1 MIVVFNASP
10 LIVLSKAGLI
20 DKVIAPSWVPVIP
33 QPVVDEIRAGPDDP
47 AKAWISR
54 PPASTW
60 VRQSPVASPFV
71 SAWDLGAGE
80 SSVISLVMS
89 LPETVAILD
98 DLAARRCA
106 QALGLKVTGTLGLI
120 LLAKSAGSLPC
131 VSEALDAIIA
141 AGLYISKKH
150 LVAIREKAGES

>member
-1 MIVVFNASP
+1 M
-10 LIVLSKAGLI
+10 

-33 QPVVDEIRAGPDDP
+33 QPVVEEITAVSDPDDP
-47 AKAWISR
+47 AKAWVLR

-60 VRQSPVASPFV
+60 VRQSPVASSFV

-80 SSVISLVMS
+80 SSVISLAES
-89 LPETVAILD
+89 LPETLAILD

-106 QALGLKVTGTLGLI
+106 HALGLKVTGTLGVI
-120 LLAKSAGSLPC
+120 LMAKSAGLLTC
-131 VSEALDAIIA
+131 VSEALDAIVA

-150 LVAIREKAGES
+150 LVAIREKASES